1 MSRKTTITLDPLD
14 DQAIQRVKTRYGC
27 SDSAAIRLSL
37 RVLAASPML
46 ELPLPLPPMNTRR
59 MTFWVNT
66 ADDEAIREIISRY
79 APAKTTSAA
88 IRLALHALVK
98 SPMLTLQGEPTQ

>member
-14 DQAIQRVKTRYGC
+14 DQAIQGVKTRYGG

-37 RVLAASPML
+37 RVLAASPIL
-46 ELPLPLPPMNTRR
+46 ELQPPLLPMNTRR
-59 MTFWVNT
+59 MTFWAET
-66 ADDEAIREIISRY
+66 ADDEAIQVIINRY
-79 APAKTTSAA
+79 NPAKTTSAA

-98 SPMLTLQGEPTQ
+98 SPMLTLQGEPTP